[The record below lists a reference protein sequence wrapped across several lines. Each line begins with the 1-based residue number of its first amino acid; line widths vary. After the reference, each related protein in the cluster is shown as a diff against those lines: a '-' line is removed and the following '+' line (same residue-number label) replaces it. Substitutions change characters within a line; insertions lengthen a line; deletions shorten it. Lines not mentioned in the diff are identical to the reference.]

1 MELPVF
7 DARGG
12 SLTSL
17 SRRGGASLD
26 ALDGS
31 VPLARS
37 LVVVGWGGHV
47 LTGFNVRRQ
56 QWELPGGALE
66 PGESA
71 HDAAVREL
79 VEETGIRVDA
89 LRLVARAE
97 FVFGGEA
104 TRHAAAVF
112 NISFQHRPEPVENDE
127 MEEFRWW
134 HADAELWP
142 GLSPI
147 DAEVARRCLPDDTTP
162 AVRGW

>member
-1 MELPVF
+1 VNLPVF

-12 SLTSL
+12 SLVSL
-17 SRRGGASLD
+17 SRGGGASLD

-37 LVVVGWGGHV
+37 LVVVGWSGRV
-47 LTGFNVRRQ
+47 LVGFNVRRQ

-71 HDAAVREL
+71 HDAAIREL
-79 VEETGIRVDA
+79 FEETGIRVDA
-89 LRLVARAE
+89 VRLAARAE

-104 TRHAAAVF
+104 TRHLAAVF
-112 NISFQHRPEPVENDE
+112 NIGLPNRPEPVENDE

-134 HADAELWP
+134 HAGTGLWP

-162 AVRGW
+162 ATRGW